1 MNLDSNMTPSTPSAP
16 TGEGYLIVHAT
27 TARGAIPLEGV
38 QITIRN
44 YEPEFSATAGDVILT
59 LATDRSGNTARI
71 TLPAPPRAQSLTS
84 GNARPFAIYNLEAHL
99 EGYRTQYYYALPI
112 FDGITAVQPVDLIPL
127 SENGRDEPF
136 RPEDD
141 RFYESTAPNL

>member
-1 MNLDSNMTPSTPSAP
+1 MNLEQNRPDATPTPTR
-16 TGEGYLIVHAT
+16 TGSLIVHAT

-44 YEPEFSATAGDVILT
+44 YEPEFAANRGDIITVLT
-59 LATDRSGNTARI
+59 TDRSGNTERI
-71 TLPAPPRAQSLTS
+71 SLPAPPKSDSLTA
-84 GNARPFAIYNLEAHL
+84 GNPRPFSIYNLEAHL

-112 FDGITAVQPVDLIPL
+112 FDGITAVQPVDLVPL
-127 SENGRDEPF
+127 SESGRQEPF
-136 RPEDD
+136 RETDD